1 MSWLQ
6 AGRTHEKEVEPEE
19 TRWVLMRV
27 SMAVQR
33 VRAGW
38 GNAFSPSKSLE
49 EGSKATLLRDP
60 LSKN

>member
-1 MSWLQ
+1 M
-6 AGRTHEKEVEPEE
+6 EPEE
-19 TRWVLMRV
+19 TRWVLTRV